1 MALWTSDDQGESWTK
16 VRQLT
21 RDSEFN
27 HTYARRPFN
36 AHPQF
41 YALWA
46 DGNPLEPS
54 ESRLYFTDRDGTHAR
69 RLPANMQDGFVAPE
83 IAW

>member
-1 MALWTSDDQGESWTK
+1 VD
-16 VRQLT
+16 
-21 RDSEFN
+21 
-27 HTYARRPFN
+27 

-54 ESRLYFTDRDGTHAR
+54 QSSLYFTTRDGAAVY
-69 RLPANMQDGFVAPE
+69 RLPREMTGDSALPE
-83 IAW
+83 RLSVP